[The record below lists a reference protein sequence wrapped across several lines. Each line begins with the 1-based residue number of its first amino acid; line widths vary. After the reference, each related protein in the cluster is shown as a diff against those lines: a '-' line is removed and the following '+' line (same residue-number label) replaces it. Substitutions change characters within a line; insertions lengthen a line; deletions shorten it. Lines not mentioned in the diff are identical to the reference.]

1 MIRKNT
7 LIVALAAVVLL
18 IGTSCDTLVTLAKP
32 TVSAAALDTDNGG
45 TLRLTWTAVT
55 DAKSYE
61 ITTDDSVYTTTAT
74 SIDIS
79 TPSTTVDARAVNGS
93 DKSDP
98 AVIDCKVVQT
108 PSLVL
113 YGISDASGNDPSGI
127 SFTSGGTATGLS
139 LDAANKPSI
148 DFVCDDQ
155 QASVTPVGLINA
167 GDYTSWNPPSTKMNA
182 LMDAGTTDFDAFRLA
197 ASTGYTTQ
205 LKTDNNGV
213 YILWLSTSSTWTAND
228 HFCKIKIVSVE
239 QPTGTYYKVTL
250 KAAYQKI
257 GGLRWLVQ

>member
-1 MIRKNT
+1 MAMKGST
-7 LIVALAAVVLL
+7 LTVALAATLIL
-18 IGTSCDTLVTLAKP
+18 IGAGCTSVVTLEKP
-32 TVSAAALDTDNGG
+32 NVSAAALNTDNGG

-61 ITTDDSVYTTTAT
+61 ITTDDSTFTTTST
-74 SIDIS
+74 SFDVTTPTGTID
-79 TPSTTVDARAVNGS
+79 VRAVSGS

-108 PSLVL
+108 SSLVL
-113 YGISDASGNDPSGI
+113 YGKSDASGNDPSGL
-127 SFTSGGTATGLS
+127 SFTSSGTATGLS
-139 LDAANKPSI
+139 LDDANKPSI
-148 DFVCDDQ
+148 DFVCDDE

-167 GDYTSWNPPSTKMNA
+167 GDYSWPGNTKANA
-182 LMDAGTTDFDAFRLA
+182 LMDAGTTDFNDFRLA
-197 ASTGYTTQ
+197 ASTGYTSQ

-213 YILWLSTSSTWTAND
+213 YILWLSTSNTWTAND
-228 HFCKIKIVSVE
+228 HFCKIKIISVE

-250 KAAYQKI
+250 QAAYQTI

>member
-1 MIRKNT
+1 MIRKST
-7 LIVALAAVVLL
+7 LLVALAVALVFV
-18 IGTSCDTLVTLAKP
+18 GTSCDTIVTLEKP
-32 TVSAAALDTDNGG
+32 NVSAAALDTDNGG
-45 TLRLTWTAVT
+45 TLRLTWTAVA

-74 SIDIS
+74 SFDVS
-79 TPSTTVDARAVNGS
+79 TPSKTIDVKAVSGS

-98 AVIDCKVVQT
+98 AVIDCQVVT
-108 PSLVL
+108 TSSLLL
-113 YGISDASGNDPSGI
+113 YSISDASGNDPSGL

-167 GDYTSWNPPSTKMNA
+167 GDYNWTPPSAKKNA
-182 LMDAGTTDFDAFRLA
+182 LMDAGTTDFDAFREA
-197 ASTGYTTQ
+197 ASTGYTSQ

-213 YILWLSTSSTWTAND
+213 YILWLSTSNTWTASD
-228 HFCKIKIVSVE
+228 HFCKVKILSVD
-239 QPTGTYYKVTL
+239 QISGYYKVTL
-250 KAAYQKI
+250 QAAYQKI
-257 GGLRWLVQ
+257 GGLRWLL